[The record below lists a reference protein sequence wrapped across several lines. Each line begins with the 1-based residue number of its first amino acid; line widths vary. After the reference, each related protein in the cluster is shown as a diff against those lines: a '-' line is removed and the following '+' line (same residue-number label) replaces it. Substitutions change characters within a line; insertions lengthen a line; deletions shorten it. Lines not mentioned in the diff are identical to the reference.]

1 MASVCFRQG
10 FLPALPA
17 GPDLQ
22 LSAQWVGRKVLFSWR
37 TFNRAIDTDVQHASR
52 QLTAAQRHTAVV
64 CQSAGACE
72 PIHKHVPIVANGS
85 MRVCAIADTKVI
97 TVTRPCMSASSPEHS
112 VASETIDGLHLRARR
127 ACANAQKKPLRHLR
141 LVSRVR
147 LRAAN
152 VSIHSN
158 LSQDFSMNKNQTQ
171 GAIKN
176 VAGIIQEKAAK
187 LVGNTE
193 QQAKGLHKQ
202 VAGKAEQRLG
212 DAKATVSD
220 ARDAI
225 KDAVRKR

>member
-1 MASVCFRQG
+1 
-10 FLPALPA
+10 
-17 GPDLQ
+17 
-22 LSAQWVGRKVLFSWR
+22 
-37 TFNRAIDTDVQHASR
+37 
-52 QLTAAQRHTAVV
+52 
-64 CQSAGACE
+64 
-72 PIHKHVPIVANGS
+72 
-85 MRVCAIADTKVI
+85 
-97 TVTRPCMSASSPEHS
+97 
-112 VASETIDGLHLRARR
+112 
-127 ACANAQKKPLRHLR
+127 
-141 LVSRVR
+141 
-147 LRAAN
+147 
-152 VSIHSN
+152 
-158 LSQDFSMNKNQTQ
+158 MNKNQTQ